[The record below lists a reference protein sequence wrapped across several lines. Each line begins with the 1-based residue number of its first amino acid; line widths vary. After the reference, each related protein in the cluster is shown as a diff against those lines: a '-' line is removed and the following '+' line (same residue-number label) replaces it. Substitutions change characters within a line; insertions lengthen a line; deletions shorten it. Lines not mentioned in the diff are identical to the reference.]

1 MNTIQTKAVLNVAC
15 ENIFDINYI
24 SKYYDNLGG
33 KKLFK
38 NCIKDLNSK
47 IDKKVY
53 LYYSYRKD
61 IPICALPKLKV
72 LLVSKIGFLSFC
84 YNFYF
89 YVNTFD
95 YYNINISKENLETIA
110 RCVTSHEVGHIL
122 DDSISNNRWE
132 NSKILTDILEKMINY
147 NIDISK
153 TDFHKKNL
161 PSDLEDS
168 VLSFKKN
175 LVERES
181 TAWEIAKSIIVF
193 KNKNEEFIFNKIKE
207 YALATYNYGDLKT
220 IIKENN
226 LDVFF
231 KYKRYF
237 A

>member
-1 MNTIQTKAVLNVAC
+1 MAC

-24 SKYYDNLGG
+24 SKYYNNLGE

-38 NCIKDLNSK
+38 NLVKEFNSTL
-47 IDKKVY
+47 DKKVH
-53 LYYSYRKD
+53 LYYSTKKD
-61 IPICALPKLKV
+61 MPIGALPKLKI
-72 LLVSKIGFLSFC
+72 LLVSRIGFLSFC

-95 YYNINISKENLETIA
+95 YYNIYISEKNLKTIA
-110 RCVTSHEVGHIL
+110 KCVISHEIGHIL
-122 DDSISNNRWE
+122 DDSISNNRLE

-153 TDFHKKNL
+153 ENYHKENL
-161 PSDLEDS
+161 PKELEDS
-168 VLSFKKN
+168 VVTFKKN
-175 LVERES
+175 LVTRES
-181 TAWEIAKSIIVF
+181 TAWEIGKSIMNF
-193 KNKNEEFIFNKIKE
+193 ENEDEKFIFNKIKE

-220 IIKENN
+220 IVKENN

-231 KYKRYF
+231 KYKKYF

>member
-1 MNTIQTKAVLNVAC
+1 MAC

-38 NCIKDLNSK
+38 NCIKELNSK
-47 IDKKVY
+47 IDKKVH
-53 LYYSYRKD
+53 LYYSYKKYM
-61 IPICALPKLKV
+61 PICALPKLRT

-95 YYNINISKENLETIA
+95 YYNINISQKNIEIIA
-110 RCVTSHEVGHIL
+110 KCVTSHEVGHIL

-132 NSKILTDILEKMINY
+132 NSKILTDILEKMMYY
-147 NIDISK
+147 NIDISN
-153 TDFHKKNL
+153 DNYHKNNL
-161 PSDLEDS
+161 PKELEES
-168 VLSFKKN
+168 VLTFKKN

-181 TAWEIAKSIIVF
+181 IAWEIAKSIMF
-193 KNKNEEFIFNKIKE
+193 FENEEEKFIFGKIRE

-220 IIKENN
+220 IVKENN

-237 A
+237 T

>member
-1 MNTIQTKAVLNVAC
+1 MLNLAC

-24 SKYYDNLGG
+24 SKYYNNLGE

-38 NCIKDLNSK
+38 NLVKEFNSTL
-47 IDKKVY
+47 DKKVH
-53 LYYSYRKD
+53 LYYSTKKD
-61 IPICALPKLKV
+61 MPICALPKLKI
-72 LLVSKIGFLSFC
+72 LLVSRIGFLSFC

-95 YYNINISKENLETIA
+95 YYNIYISEKNLKTIA
-110 RCVTSHEVGHIL
+110 KCVISHEIGHIL
-122 DDSISNNRWE
+122 DDSISNNWLE

-153 TDFHKKNL
+153 ENYHKENL
-161 PSDLEDS
+161 PKELEDS
-168 VLSFKKN
+168 VVTFKKN
-175 LVERES
+175 LVTRES
-181 TAWEIAKSIIVF
+181 TAWEIGKSIMNF
-193 KNKNEEFIFNKIKE
+193 ENEDEKFIFNKIKE

-220 IIKENN
+220 IVKENN

>member
-1 MNTIQTKAVLNVAC
+1 MAC
-15 ENIFDINYI
+15 DNIFDINYI
-24 SKYYDNLGG
+24 SKYYNNLGE

-38 NCIKDLNSK
+38 NFIKEFNSK
-47 IDKKVY
+47 IDKKVH
-53 LYYSYRKD
+53 LYYSHRKD
-61 IPICALPKLKV
+61 MPICALPKLKV
-72 LLVSKIGFLSFC
+72 LLISKIGFLSFC

-95 YYNINISKENLETIA
+95 YYNISISQENLKIIA
-110 RCVTSHEVGHIL
+110 KCVISHEIGHIL
-122 DDSISNNRWE
+122 DDSISNNKFE
-132 NSKILTDILEKMINY
+132 NSKILTDIIQKMIDY

-153 TDFHKKNL
+153 DDYNKNTL
-161 PSDLEDS
+161 PKELEDS
-168 VLSFKKN
+168 VVIFKKN

-181 TAWEIAKSIIVF
+181 TAWEIAKNIIDF
-193 KNKNEEFIFNKIKE
+193 KSEKEKFIFNKIRE

-220 IIKENN
+220 IVKENN